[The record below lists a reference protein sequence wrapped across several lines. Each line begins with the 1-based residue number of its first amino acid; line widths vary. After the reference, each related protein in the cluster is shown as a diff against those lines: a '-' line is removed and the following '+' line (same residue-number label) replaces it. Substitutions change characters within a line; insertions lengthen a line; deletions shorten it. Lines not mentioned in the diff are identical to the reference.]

1 MADLGPRK
9 NRRRVTQILRMGG
22 CRMGYRQLTRR
33 GMGERET
40 DDQPDCLKGVPGLC
54 YGMAFLMSGYSRP
67 TLAACQW

>member
-1 MADLGPRK
+1 
-9 NRRRVTQILRMGG
+9 
-22 CRMGYRQLTRR
+22 MGYRQLTRR